1 MSTKNNNYKDR
12 LDKIK
17 ELSKNLSK
25 DYKDSK
31 ISSDKFKWLMKHLD
45 EAIQQAKSSVVNKE
59 DLIDKIEDIICVVIE
74 EEESNEQ

>member
-12 LDKIK
+12 LDKIQ
-17 ELSKNLSK
+17 ELSKKLSK

-31 ISSDKFKWLMKHLD
+31 VSSDKFKWLMKQLD